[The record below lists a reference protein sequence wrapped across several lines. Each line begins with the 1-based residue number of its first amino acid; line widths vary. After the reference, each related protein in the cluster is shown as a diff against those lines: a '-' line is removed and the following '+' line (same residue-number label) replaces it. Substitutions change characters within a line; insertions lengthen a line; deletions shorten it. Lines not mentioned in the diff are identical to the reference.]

1 MNGGGGAQAAGWRGG
16 SDVNLLGLLVGV
28 FFCLFALLCLLDA

>member
-16 SDVNLLGLLVGV
+16 SDAEASSLLLEPGTLL
-28 FFCLFALLCLLDA
+28 ALLSCLCTL